1 MERTNTKKGLY
12 ADENAVDSQADNQ
25 LVNLSHIDHLSQY
38 QLSQQDGNAT
48 VLERVDELPSD
59 QSIVIDE
66 KEKSNAGDLDGDN
79 DAMEEDK

>member
-59 QSIVIDE
+59 
-66 KEKSNAGDLDGDN
+66 
-79 DAMEEDK
+79 